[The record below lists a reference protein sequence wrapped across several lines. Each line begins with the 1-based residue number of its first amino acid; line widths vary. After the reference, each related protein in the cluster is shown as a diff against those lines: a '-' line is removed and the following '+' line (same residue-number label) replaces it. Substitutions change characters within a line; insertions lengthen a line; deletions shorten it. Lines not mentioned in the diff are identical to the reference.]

1 MICVYITAII
11 CATITALAFMFY
23 DLRRRKITAADR
35 RTKTRTIEKEVFVEV
50 PVFQSCGQ
58 IVPDPAELPEK
69 PKNKGSFKG
78 YYVGKDG
85 DAQPITGRSGKH
97 GKTE

>member
-1 MICVYITAII
+1 MNCVYITAII
-11 CATITALAFMFY
+11 RATIVALAWMVY
-23 DLRRRKITAADR
+23 DLRRRRVAAADR
-35 RTKTRTIEKEVFVEV
+35 RAKTRTIEKEVFVEV
-50 PVFQSCGQ
+50 PVYNRGT
-58 IVPDPAELPEK
+58 VPDPAQLPEK